1 MGGFVCNIVDP
12 CDTLGC
18 SHECDSVTATCS
30 CPEGME
36 LDPVG
41 TSCQLIDEEVEVKCE
56 SNHMEVLIGKKYFE
70 SSDGFQL
77 SDANCNV
84 ASKERVEKDSE

>member
-1 MGGFVCNIVDP
+1 
-12 CDTLGC
+12 
-18 SHECDSVTATCS
+18 
-30 CPEGME
+30 ME

-70 SSDGFQL
+70 SSDGFQ
-77 SDANCNV
+77 
-84 ASKERVEKDSE
+84 